1 VANSPQARK
10 RARQAIKRRL
20 NNLSQKSEMR
30 TALKKV
36 LKAIADKDLPEAQVS
51 FKAATKEI
59 DTLAGRGII
68 HPNKAA
74 RLKTRLNTK
83 IKALTSTAA

>member
-1 VANSPQARK
+1 MANSPQARK

-36 LKAIADKDLPEAQVS
+36 LKAIANKELSAAQTS
-51 FKAATKEI
+51 FKLASKEI
-59 DTLAGRGII
+59 DTLAGRGVI
-68 HPNKAA
+68 HPNKAS
-74 RLKTRLNTK
+74 RLKSRLNTK
-83 IKALTSTAA
+83 VRALANAG